1 MSKKQI
7 GYSFDEVSKSLDV
20 MSKKISDVGY
30 NIGSIGYSTRNW
42 TVLFLLSL
50 FLGSLGVDRFYMG
63 KIGTGFLKLIT
74 FGGLFIWTIVDFLSI
89 ILNQMKD
96 KEGRLPRR

>member
-1 MSKKQI
+1 MKTK
-7 GYSFDEVSKSLDV
+7 
-20 MSKKISDVGY
+20 
-30 NIGSIGYSTRNW
+30 YSTRNW

-63 KIGTGFLKLIT
+63 KVGTGFLKLIT
-74 FGGLFIWTIVDFLSI
+74 FGGFFLWTFIDFLSI
-89 ILNQMKD
+89 LFNQMKD